1 MKLKIGVLGLQG
13 DVEEHIGATKLA
25 FENLGVE
32 GEVVWVK
39 DEEGVYSVDGL
50 IIPGGESTV
59 IGLLS
64 TFGKALDAVKERALK
79 EEFPVL
85 GTCAGL
91 IIMAKR
97 AYDRVVGQ
105 TNQELLGIMDITVER
120 NSFGRQKESF
130 EVDLQIPAIGEKSF
144 RAVFIRAPSVK
155 EFGSNV
161 EVMAKLEDYVVGV
174 KEGNLIG
181 LAFHPELT
189 EDTRVHEY
197 FINLVQKHKS
207 KV

>member
-25 FENLGVE
+25 FENIGVE
-32 GEVVWVK
+32 GEVAWIR
-39 DEEGVYSVDGL
+39 DEEGVLSVDGL

-64 TFGKALDAVKERALK
+64 MFGGALDAVKERALK

-97 AYDRVVGQ
+97 AYDRVVGK
-105 TNQELLGIMDITVER
+105 TNQALLGIMDITVER
-120 NSFGRQKESF
+120 NSFGRQRESF
-130 EVDLQIPAIGEKSF
+130 EVDLQIPETGDKSF

-155 EFGSNV
+155 EFGGNV
-161 EVMAKLEDYVVGV
+161 EVIAKLEDYVVGV
-174 KEGNLIG
+174 REGNRIG
-181 LAFHPELT
+181 VAFHPELT

-197 FINLVQKHKS
+197 FINLVEKRKS
-207 KV
+207 GV

>member
-39 DEEGVYSVDGL
+39 DEEGVLSVDGL

-64 TFGKALDAVKERALK
+64 AFGKALDAVKERALK
-79 EEFPVL
+79 EEFPIL

-91 IIMAKR
+91 IVMAKR
-97 AYDRVVGQ
+97 TYDRTVGQ

-130 EVDLQIPAIGEKSF
+130 EADLQIPAIGEKSF
-144 RAVFIRAPSVK
+144 RAIFIRAPSVK
-155 EFGSNV
+155 EFGNNV

-189 EDTRVHEY
+189 EDTRIHEY
-197 FINLVQKHKS
+197 FINLVQRHKS
-207 KV
+207 IV

>member
-1 MKLKIGVLGLQG
+1 S
-13 DVEEHIGATKLA
+13 EATKLA
-25 FENLGVE
+25 LKKLNVE
-32 GEVVWVK
+32 GEVIWTK
-39 DEEGVYSVDGL
+39 SGEEVLSVDGL

-64 TFGKALDAVKERALK
+64 TYGRALDAVKEKILE
-79 EEFPVL
+79 EEFPIL

-97 AYDRVVGQ
+97 AYDKIVGQ
-105 TNQELLGIMDITVER
+105 TNQELLGAMDITVER

-130 EVDLQIPAIGEKSF
+130 EADLHISVIGEKSF

-155 EFGSNV
+155 EYGSKV
-161 EVMAKLEDYVVGV
+161 EVIAKLEEYIVGV
-174 KEGNLIG
+174 KERNFLG

-189 EDTRVHEY
+189 NDTRVHEY
-197 FINLVQKHKS
+197 FINLLQEYKR
-207 KV
+207 

>member
-25 FENLGVE
+25 LENLGVE

-39 DEEGVYSVDGL
+39 DEEGVLSVDGL

-64 TFGKALDAVKERALK
+64 MLGKALVAVKERALK
-79 EEFPVL
+79 EELPIL

-97 AYDRVVGQ
+97 TYDRVVGQ

-155 EFGSNV
+155 EFGENV
-161 EVMAKLEDYVVGV
+161 EVMAKLEDYVAGV

-207 KV
+207 RV